1 MRMGGAMVRLS
12 DLHLTPARTGL
23 LLLVVLLLGAI
34 IVRVITGSEH
44 NDVRTPATP
53 ENGGRVTVDNGVAG
67 LRGSLP

>member
-1 MRMGGAMVRLS
+1 MRMGAAMMRLS

-23 LLLVVLLLGAI
+23 IVVAAFLLCAI

-44 NDVRTPATP
+44 SDVRTPAIP
-53 ENGGRVTVDNGVAG
+53 EDGGRATQDMGVAD